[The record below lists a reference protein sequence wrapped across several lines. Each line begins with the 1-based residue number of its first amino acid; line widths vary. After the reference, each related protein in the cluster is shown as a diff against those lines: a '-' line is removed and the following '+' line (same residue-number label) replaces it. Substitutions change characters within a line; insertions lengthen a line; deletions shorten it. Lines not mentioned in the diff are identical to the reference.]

1 MRWRRK
7 VHKAFVDTSVIL
19 RILLND
25 DELKRKASE
34 KLLRGAKD
42 KGISLY
48 LLPVAVMEIVFV
60 LEKVYKLK
68 RDNIR
73 QLVTALLNTPELSIE
88 MEDVFRKAISAYAEK
103 NIKFADAL
111 MAYWGM
117 ERGLATIFTYDEK
130 AFNRLQ
136 GLEVRKP

>member
-1 MRWRRK
+1 M
-7 VHKAFVDTSVIL
+7 HKAFVDTSVIL

-34 KLLRGAKD
+34 KLIKEAKN

-68 RDNIR
+68 KHDIQ

-88 MEDVFRKAISAYAEK
+88 MEDIFRKAIDAYAEK

-111 MAYWGM
+111 MAFWGM
-117 ERGLATIFTYDEK
+117 ERGLTTIFTYDEK
-130 AFNRLQ
+130 DFKRLQ
-136 GLEVRKP
+136 GLEARKP

>member
-1 MRWRRK
+1 M
-7 VHKAFVDTSVIL
+7 HKAFVDTSVIL

-88 MEDVFRKAISAYAEK
+88 MEDVFRKAINAYAEK

-130 AFNRLQ
+130 DFNRLQ